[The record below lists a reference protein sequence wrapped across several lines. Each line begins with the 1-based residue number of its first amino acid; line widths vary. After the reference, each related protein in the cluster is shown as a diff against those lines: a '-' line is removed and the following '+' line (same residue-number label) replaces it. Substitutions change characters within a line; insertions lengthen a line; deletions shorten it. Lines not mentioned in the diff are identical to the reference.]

1 MAGSRTKAA
10 RNNVARLRRP
20 SKPRAQPNEELVK
33 RTRVSLIR
41 RATLV
46 VDGQSE
52 EALIID
58 LGLKGVFLEREAP
71 LPIGARARLRF
82 YLPGNELPMDAEC
95 RVAWCHTGGAPLR
108 SKQLPPGLGLEFVDL
123 AAAEARRLHVYLSEH
138 FGRNPR
144 ARQFSRPWID
154 EDEEPTE

>member
-1 MAGSRTKAA
+1 M
-10 RNNVARLRRP
+10 ARLKRP
-20 SKPRAQPNEELVK
+20 SRPRAQPTEELVK

-41 RATLV
+41 RATLLV
-46 VDGQSE
+46 GGRSE

-58 LGLKGVFLEREAP
+58 LGLKGVFLERATP
-71 LPIGARARLRF
+71 LPIGERARVRF
-82 YLPGNELPMDAEC
+82 HLPGNELPLEAEC

-108 SKQLPPGLGLEFVDL
+108 SKQLPPGLGLEFVDM
-123 AAAEARRLHVYLSEH
+123 APAEARRLHVYLSEH
-138 FGRNPR
+138 FGRHPR